1 MKKLF
6 SILAGLALSMALL
19 TSCEKNP
26 ETGSNNGIS
35 DAGAVT
41 GVLKDAETGKTMANK
56 YVRLFG
62 DSNLGL
68 MSQTDA
74 EGRFLF
80 GHIPPSLDYYIDLI
94 FDEENYYD
102 VVYLSVDGEVRD
114 LSWDDDED
122 DETGYLKDKHQF
134 FSVKAGQVREVEI
147 RVKKEYR
154 ED

>member
-26 ETGSNNGIS
+26 ETDSNNGIS

-41 GVLKDAETGKTMANK
+41 GVLKDAETGETMANK

-62 DSNLGL
+62 DSYLGL

-80 GHIPPSLDYYIDLI
+80 GHIPPSLDYYIYRI

-114 LSWDDDED
+114 LYTDIDT
-122 DETGYLKDKHQF
+122 ETGYLKDKHQY
-134 FSVKAGQVREVEI
+134 FSVKAGQVRELEL
-147 RVKKEYR
+147 RVVKHEEY
-154 ED
+154 